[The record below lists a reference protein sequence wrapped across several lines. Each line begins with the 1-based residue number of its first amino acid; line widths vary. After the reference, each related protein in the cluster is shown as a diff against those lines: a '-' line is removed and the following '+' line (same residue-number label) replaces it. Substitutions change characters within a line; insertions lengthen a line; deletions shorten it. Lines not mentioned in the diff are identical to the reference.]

1 MTILTS
7 LSFYQSSS
15 VKVPVKKE
23 AMKIFI
29 IFVAIGLAIAEK
41 PGPYPHQGWKPQGA
55 RLELPS
61 RQYGVPRDPN
71 QVTITTSRNEY
82 VPPATP
88 RNNDDDFL
96 QVQALPAANSFS
108 QFNNFQQQQTQQRAN
123 SRPQKIL
130 ANGQQFLLSP
140 AFAPQFSSPNG
151 QLREQ
156 QNNQNDVQ
164 QFNNFNGNGNDLKL

>member
-1 MTILTS
+1 
-7 LSFYQSSS
+7 
-15 VKVPVKKE
+15 
-23 AMKIFI
+23 MKILI
-29 IFVAIGLAIAEK
+29 IFVAFSLAIAEK
-41 PGPYPHQGWKPQGA
+41 SGPYPHQGWKPQGA

-71 QVTITTSRNEY
+71 QVDITTSRNEY

-108 QFNNFQQQQTQQRAN
+108 QFNNFQQQQSQQRAN

-130 ANGQQFLLSP
+130 ANNGQQFLLSP
-140 AFAPQFSSPNG
+140 AFAPQFASQNG

-156 QNNQNDVQ
+156 NFQNPQNNAQ
-164 QFNNFNGNGNDLKL
+164 QFNFNGNGKA